1 MTTVSTMFPSDP
13 HDSVYPLA
21 NSEVSTPSPF
31 GLVDSHHVY
40 IAHPVRRCNLTGIHL
55 VFAGFITC
63 PSAISLRTTVSA
75 HCLAAA
81 SRCSA
86 YISTKRT
93 IVLSQEAYVNTVLE
107 RFNMESANPATNPM
121 D

>member
-21 NSEVSTPSPF
+21 NSEVSIPSPF

-40 IAHPVRRCNLTGIHL
+40 IAHPVRRCTLTGIHL

-81 SRCSA
+81 SCCSA
-86 YISTKRT
+86 YISTRFASRLLT
-93 IVLSQEAYVNTVLE
+93 VRCHCYEHTPCLSPVS
-107 RFNMESANPATNPM
+107 NMS
-121 D
+121 